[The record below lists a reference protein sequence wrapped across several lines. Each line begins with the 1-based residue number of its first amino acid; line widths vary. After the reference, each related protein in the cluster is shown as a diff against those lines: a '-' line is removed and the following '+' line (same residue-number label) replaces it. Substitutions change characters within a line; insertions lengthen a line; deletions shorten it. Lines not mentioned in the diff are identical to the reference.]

1 MSPLDEV
8 VNYAA
13 ELYRERGYEFRNAVS
28 VALDAYCFRGTERQE
43 AFRAVCRALGSRG
56 GKVAAKQK
64 AQRGQMNFIF
74 KPK

>member
-1 MSPLDEV
+1 MNPLDEV
-8 VNYAA
+8 VGYAA
-13 ELYRERGYEFRNAVS
+13 ELYHKQGYEFRNAVS
-28 VALDAYCFRGTERQE
+28 AALDTYHFRGTERQE

-56 GKVAAKQK
+56 GKVTAKQR